1 MSSKKEQSKRK
12 RNGEGTIYQLKSNG
26 KWIAQIPINGK
37 RTTVA
42 TGFDYDKVNAEYE
55 RIKVE
60 LRNKSYI
67 EKDGKTVG
75 AILEQNLRNQEHS
88 NKIEVSTMLRN
99 RQTAKV
105 ILSAPLSQMP
115 IQKVQSQYIQDFL
128 NEIAQTV
135 SNSYIDKIHIQLSK
149 VFRVATS
156 DKLISKNYFADGD
169 IEKPESAKPNKTVDA
184 LTREEHKKFLEQL
197 EKKDYKYKDIFY
209 VLIETGMRVGEVLAL
224 QRSNIDFKERVIHV
238 ERTLTRDKND
248 RPVLGKRPKT
258 DAGIRDVPLTDHLI
272 QIFKR
277 NVNFKFLFTK
287 PNGDFIS
294 TSTINSHFKKICK
307 DARNKNLCI

>member
-1 MSSKKEQSKRK
+1 MSSKKEQAKRK

-42 TGFDYDKVNAEYE
+42 TGFDFDKVNAEYE

-60 LRNKSYI
+60 LRNNSYI

-105 ILSAPLSQMP
+105 ILKAPLSQMP
-115 IQKVQSQYIQDFL
+115 IQKVQRQDIQDFL

-149 VFRVATS
+149 VFRVAKS
-156 DKLISKNYFADGD
+156 DKLISKDYFADGD
-169 IEKPESAKPNKTVDA
+169 IEKPESAIPDKTVDA

-209 VLIETGMRVGEVLAL
+209 VLIETGMRVRRGVSITEG
-224 QRSNIDFKERVIHV
+224 QHRF
-238 ERTLTRDKND
+238 
-248 RPVLGKRPKT
+248 
-258 DAGIRDVPLTDHLI
+258 
-272 QIFKR
+272 
-277 NVNFKFLFTK
+277 
-287 PNGDFIS
+287 
-294 TSTINSHFKKICK
+294 
-307 DARNKNLCI
+307 

>member
-1 MSSKKEQSKRK
+1 MSSKKNQPKRK

-105 ILSAPLSQMP
+105 ILKSPLSQMP
-115 IQKVQSQYIQDFL
+115 IQKVQRQDIQDFL
-128 NEIAQTV
+128 NEVAQTV

-149 VFRVATS
+149 VFRVAMS
-156 DKLISKNYFADGD
+156 DKLINKNYFADGD
-169 IEKPESAKPNKTVDA
+169 IEKPESAIPDKTVDA

-209 VLIETGMRVGEVLAL
+209 VLIETGMRV
-224 QRSNIDFKERVIHV
+224 RR
-238 ERTLTRDKND
+238 
-248 RPVLGKRPKT
+248 
-258 DAGIRDVPLTDHLI
+258 GISI
-272 QIFKR
+272 
-277 NVNFKFLFTK
+277 TK
-287 PNGDFIS
+287 
-294 TSTINSHFKKICK
+294 K
-307 DARNKNLCI
+307 

>member
-115 IQKVQSQYIQDFL
+115 IQKVQRQDIQDFL

>member
-1 MSSKKEQSKRK
+1 MSSKNNQSKRK

-42 TGFDYDKVNAEYE
+42 TGFNYDKVNAEYE

-60 LRNKSYI
+60 LRNNSYI

-75 AILEQNLRNQEHS
+75 AILEENLRNQEHS

-105 ILSAPLSQMP
+105 ILKSPLSQMP
-115 IQKVQSQYIQDFL
+115 IQKVQRQDIQDFL
-128 NEIAQTV
+128 NEVAQTV

-149 VFRVATS
+149 VFKVAMS
-156 DKLISKNYFADGD
+156 DKLINKNYFADGD
-169 IEKPESAKPNKTVDA
+169 IEKPESAKPDKTVDA

-209 VLIETGMRVGEVLAL
+209 VLIETGMRV
-224 QRSNIDFKERVIHV
+224 RR
-238 ERTLTRDKND
+238 
-248 RPVLGKRPKT
+248 
-258 DAGIRDVPLTDHLI
+258 GISI
-272 QIFKR
+272 
-277 NVNFKFLFTK
+277 TK
-287 PNGDFIS
+287 
-294 TSTINSHFKKICK
+294 K
-307 DARNKNLCI
+307 